1 MISTAQLRRQIQN
14 DPVRINRMLRVLP
27 ELIQHERANPQ
38 VATPRVLRRLR
49 AHRKM
54 VEKLA
59 LHYGMLEYSPE
70 AEAHAEELY

>member
-14 DPVRINRMLRVLP
+14 DPVRINRLLRVIP
-27 ELIQHERANPQ
+27 ELIQQERDNPQ

-49 AHRKM
+49 AHRRM
-54 VEKLA
+54 VEKLG

-70 AEAHAEELY
+70 AEANAEELY